1 MLTTDTG
8 GKSLS
13 VSLTTPNINHHP
25 IIRKQPISY
34 LNKVFTGLLRPYLN
48 TILHIEYLKN
58 RVRWPIRPAQAGLA
72 FTDFSA
78 RPAQSN
84 SCGVAAATSPSGLA
98 FTHFSVRLAQAG
110 LLQADGRRPQATYAT
125 DE

>member
-48 TILHIEYLKN
+48 TILHIEYLKSSCAMADTTCPSGA
-58 RVRWPIRPAQAGLA
+58 RLYGLFGPTSPVKLVWSGRGHQPKRA
-72 FTDFSA
+72 CFYTLFG
-78 RPAQSN
+78 Q
-84 SCGVAAATSPSGLA
+84 TSPS
-98 FTHFSVRLAQAG
+98 RLVAG
-110 LLQADGRRPQATYAT
+110 
-125 DE
+125 